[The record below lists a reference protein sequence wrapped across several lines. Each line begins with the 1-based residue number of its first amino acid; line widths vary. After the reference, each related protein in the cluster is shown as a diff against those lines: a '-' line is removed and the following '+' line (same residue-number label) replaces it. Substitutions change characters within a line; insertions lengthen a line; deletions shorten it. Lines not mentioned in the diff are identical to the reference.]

1 MASASQ
7 KSETKTSTVLSVDPS
22 DTFRTLHSL
31 EGHKKSI
38 CSLKFS
44 GDGKLLA
51 SASADSTVKIWNFK
65 EGTLVK
71 TLSGIH
77 EAGINDISW
86 GKKTSKFLCSASDD
100 NTIVVWN
107 VEEGKVL
114 RRLKGHTKPVFSAC
128 FNKSETLIVSG
139 GCDFIIRVW
148 SVRPGKIFKQIPG
161 HTKQITAVDFNND
174 GKLIVS
180 GSFDG
185 LCRIWETETGNLLRT
200 IGQDNNFPVY
210 NVKFVPNEKYVLCGT
225 LDGKVCLWDFRKLKL
240 EAYFK
245 GHKSSKYCASISIWP
260 IREKQRVVSGSED
273 GCAYMWN
280 ASRNATLVSKLQ
292 HSENPDET
300 VLAVACHPDGYV
312 ATGSLMQPVIR
323 IWLPKL
329 MKEQGK

>member
-260 IREKQRVVSGSED
+260 IREKQRVVMANESF
-273 GCAYMWN
+273 
-280 ASRNATLVSKLQ
+280 
-292 HSENPDET
+292 
-300 VLAVACHPDGYV
+300 
-312 ATGSLMQPVIR
+312 
-323 IWLPKL
+323 
-329 MKEQGK
+329 